1 MTFLKCFYA
10 SITVLILSIIQ
21 LPAQVLFTDG
31 FESYVGGGAPL
42 DKNYTGTISP
52 NNAAPNG
59 SGNPWFGPAPPN
71 ARVVGTDSIN
81 GPTVSPHSGNQ
92 MIRGSAPSDLDE
104 NWYNLAYRL
113 NGGNPYTG
121 NVQLD
126 WWFYDPLGSSGGSSF
141 RDFAALG
148 YYNTAP
154 TTTDYPGTGSLNGST
169 QIQRLG
175 LGAPY
180 NGSAGY
186 DGTMYQAR
194 VVGATDGYSGST
206 YFNTST
212 SRSIGWHEGR
222 IVVGPALGNGTANVD
237 FYIDDMVN
245 PTFSHNSV
253 TAWGFNVLEMNT
265 YYGATTGYFDDVS
278 FSVIPEPGSAVLLL
292 CGGLSWLALR
302 RRK

>member
-1 MTFLKCFYA
+1 MTFLKCFFA
-10 SITVLILSIIQ
+10 TITLLVLAISQ
-21 LPAQVLFTDG
+21 APAQVLFTDG
-31 FESYVGGGAPL
+31 FESHAVGAL
-42 DKNYTGTISP
+42 DKNLSGGP
-52 NNAAPNG
+52 NAAPNG
-59 SGNPWFGPAPPN
+59 SGNPWFGPNPPN
-71 ARVVGTDSIN
+71 AQVVTTDS
-81 GPTVSPHSGNQ
+81 GVSPHSGNQ
-92 MIRGSAPSDLDE
+92 MIRGAFVAGADIDQ

-121 NVQLD
+121 NIQLD
-126 WWFYDPLGSSGGSSF
+126 WWFYDALGSGGLNY
-141 RDFAALG
+141 RDYVSLG

-154 TTTDYPGTGSLNGST
+154 GTTDYPGTGSLNSST

-186 DGTMYQAR
+186 DNTKYQAR
-194 VVGATDGYSGST
+194 VVGATDGYAGTT

-212 SRSIGWHEGR
+212 SRSVGWHQGR

-237 FYIDDMVN
+237 FYIDDMLN

-253 TAWGFNVLEMNT
+253 TAWGFNVIELNT
-265 YYGATTGYFDDVS
+265 KFGSQTGYFDDLS
-278 FSVIPEPGSAVLLL
+278 FSVIPEPGSAALLL
-292 CGGLSWLALR
+292 LGGLTWLGLR